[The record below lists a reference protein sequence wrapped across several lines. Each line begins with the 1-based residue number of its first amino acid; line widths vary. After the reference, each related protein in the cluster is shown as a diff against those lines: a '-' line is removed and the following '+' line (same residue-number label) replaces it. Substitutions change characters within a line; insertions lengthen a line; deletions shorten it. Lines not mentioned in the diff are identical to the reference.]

1 MRLWKSRVETKSDK
15 EAALPGVQGEQ
26 LLFNLL
32 AWAWVI
38 DSRDPFSGGR
48 LWRVSRYCALLCERI
63 GLPAEQSAGI
73 TLAGFVHDVGKI
85 AMPDYVLRKD
95 RPLNAQEVAIEKTH
109 PEVGARLVLGH
120 PFSPLVLD
128 AVQLHHEAPNGSG
141 YPKGLKGDD
150 IPLAARIVGLSDAFD
165 AMTSARPH
173 RKARSLNSALEDIG
187 SGLGSRFD
195 AELGQRLI
203 ELGQEGILDHIV
215 GYSDDGIP
223 LQFCL
228 LCGATLVV
236 KREQGPGDSVFC
248 GNCGHRYILEV
259 GHAGSLL
266 EGVPIGTV
274 GTAQDLMPQPDS
286 ALIRRLVKDIA
297 RHVLVSLS

>member
-1 MRLWKSRVETKSDK
+1 MRLWKSRVETERYKV
-15 EAALPGVQGEQ
+15 AALPAVQGEQ

-63 GLPAEQSAGI
+63 GLSAEQSAGI
-73 TLAGFVHDVGKI
+73 TLAGFVHDLGKI

-95 RPLNAQEVAIEKTH
+95 RPLNDQEVAIEKTH

-120 PFSPLVLD
+120 PLSSLVLD
-128 AVQLHHEAPNGSG
+128 AVHLHHEAPDGSG
-141 YPKGLKGDD
+141 YPKGLKGGD

-173 RKARSLNSALEDIG
+173 RKARPLNSALEDIG
-187 SGLGSRFD
+187 LGLGSQFD
-195 AELGQRLI
+195 AELGRRLI

-215 GYSDDGIP
+215 GFSDDGIP

-236 KREQGPGDSVFC
+236 RREQGLGDSVFC
-248 GNCGHRYILEV
+248 SNCGRHYVLEA
-259 GHAGSLL
+259 GHAGSLF
-266 EGVPIGTV
+266 EAAPIGTV
-274 GTAQDLMPQPDS
+274 ATAQDLTPQPDS
-286 ALIRRLVKDIA
+286 ALIRRLVEDTA
-297 RHVLVSLS
+297 RYVLADLS